1 MVRKIVPSD
10 PSIGEFN
17 AVTELMW
24 NQIQEGTFEDTV
36 VVFDWTDDPAGIALG
51 YHEDA
56 DQFDHERVAEE
67 GLTRCRTVSMGG
79 GGAGIFTSATPSI
92 VMFYK
97 HDRHDIESNSLL
109 RHFDELNGQ
118 SNQEAMEE
126 IGLDAEY
133 RSIGDT
139 EAVVDGKRYKVMASA
154 AGSFPHPEYWGIQS
168 TPIWGAM
175 PDHLGKLFNEVIDM
189 PKEKF
194 EDKDTDSLTARM
206 QPAKELLE
214 KDGIDASRADVID
227 AIVEHNVKNII
238 GADEHIDEEEWR
250 PEEQAFIDRTTPF
263 YESETWIN
271 RLSTS
276 KLCMRASDD
285 EKVGIAAYKS
295 RKLIK
300 ASIIVDDDGIIQDA
314 QYTGD
319 FFMRPLQTATTTRVL
334 EKLASALVG
343 KKANNKSALK
353 ASIEGVLSD
362 PRIEIPRVDAKDL
375 VKPVIKARENTES
388 VKGYLAE

>member
-24 NQIQEGTFEDTV
+24 DQIQEGTFEDTI
-36 VVFDWTDDPAGIALG
+36 VVFDWSDDPAGIALG

-67 GLTRCRTVSMGG
+67 GLVRCRTVSMGG
-79 GGAGIFTSATPSI
+79 GGAGVFTPATPSV

-97 HDRHDIESNSLL
+97 HDAYDPESNTLL

-118 SNQEAMEE
+118 SNQAAMEE

-139 EAVVDGKRYKVMASA
+139 EAAVGGKQYKVMASA
-154 AGSFPHPEYWGIQS
+154 AGSFPHPEYWGFQS
-168 TPIWGAM
+168 TPIWDSM
-175 PDHLGKLFNEVIDM
+175 PEDLGKLYNEVIDL

-194 EDKDTDSLTARM
+194 EDKDTDSLTSRM
-206 QPAKELLE
+206 QPIKELLE
-214 KDGIDASRADVID
+214 EDGIDATKQDVIN
-227 AIVEHNVKNII
+227 AIVEKNVENIL
-238 GADEHIDEEEWR
+238 GSDEPIVEKEWK
-250 PEEQAFIDRTTPF
+250 PEEKEFIERTTPF
-263 YESETWIN
+263 YESTTWIN

-276 KLCMRASDD
+276 KLCMRAPSDCD
-285 EKVGIAAYKS
+285 VGIAAYKS

-300 ASIIVDDDGIIQDA
+300 ASVIVDDNGVIQDA

-319 FFMRPLQTATTTRVL
+319 FFMRPLQTATTTREIDAL
-334 EKLASALVG
+334 SAALVG
-343 KKANNKSALK
+343 HDVTDESALEAAIMDVLK
-353 ASIEGVLSD
+353 DSTIEV
-362 PRIEIPRVDAKDL
+362 PRVSPSDL
-375 VKPVIKARENTES
+375 VNPVIKAGENTEP
-388 VKGYLAE
+388 VKSYLSE